1 MKDSA
6 KRERVLTAAGR
17 VFLRYGFKRATMG
30 KIAKVA
36 QISRPAVYLIFP
48 SKEEAFTAVLGQ
60 VLRQTLEQIRQG
72 IGGFPDM
79 RGKLLFAFDVWYVRP
94 FELMQASPDTKNL
107 YDTHY
112 EFAEEVATMALSV
125 FARLV
130 ADLLEPRVE
139 KQARVELSSGQIAE
153 VLIGAI
159 AGFKNT
165 AKTPKELRH
174 LIGNLLTVVLASL
187 EEGTS
192 PVDSSRA
199 ISTDEAVAGA
209 PSLQEPQ
216 EC

>member
-1 MKDSA
+1 MTDSA

-36 QISRPAVYLIFP
+36 HISRPAIYLIFP
-48 SKEEAFTAVLGQ
+48 SKEEAFTAVLDQ
-60 VLRQTLEQIRQG
+60 VLRRMLEQIRQG
-72 IGGFPDM
+72 IDGFPDI
-79 RGKLLFAFDVWYVRP
+79 RGKLLFAFDVWYACP

-107 YDTHY
+107 YDTQY
-112 EFAEEVATMALSV
+112 GFAEEVTTMALSV

-130 ADLLEPRVE
+130 ADLLESQVE

-153 VLIGAI
+153 VLTGAI

-165 AKTPKELRH
+165 AKTTKELRH
-174 LIGNLLTVVLASL
+174 LIGNLITVVLASL
-187 EEGTS
+187 EEGGS
-192 PVDSSRA
+192 PVDSA
-199 ISTDEAVAGA
+199 PAVATGAAFADA
-209 PSLQEPQ
+209 PSPPEPQ

>member
-1 MKDSA
+1 
-6 KRERVLTAAGR
+6 
-17 VFLRYGFKRATMG
+17 
-30 KIAKVA
+30 
-36 QISRPAVYLIFP
+36 
-48 SKEEAFTAVLGQ
+48 
-60 VLRQTLEQIRQG
+60 
-72 IGGFPDM
+72 
-79 RGKLLFAFDVWYVRP
+79 
-94 FELMQASPDTKNL
+94 
-107 YDTHY
+107 
-112 EFAEEVATMALSV
+112 MALSV

-192 PVDSSRA
+192 PADSSRA